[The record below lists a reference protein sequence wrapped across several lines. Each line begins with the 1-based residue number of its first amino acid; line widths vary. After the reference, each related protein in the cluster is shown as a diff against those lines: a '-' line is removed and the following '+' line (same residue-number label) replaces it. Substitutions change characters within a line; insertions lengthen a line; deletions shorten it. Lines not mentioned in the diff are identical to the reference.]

1 MTKLN
6 ILVIEDNS
14 ITAKALEHDLKH
26 AGYKVLLAHSPHAA
40 LEYISNSSFDLMI
53 TDINL
58 GDAYV
63 NGIDLV
69 KKLNITK
76 NIPVIYL
83 TAHGDDDTLED
94 VAETNHSYYISKPYD
109 SDSLLKII
117 KLTINKYRMNHIEKV
132 YLNQDITY
140 DMSNRILYC
149 GDKEIKLTM
158 KENLFLSLLVQR
170 KNQIVSTYDIVEY
183 VWSDEFVSQG
193 SMRQLISRARE
204 KFAPLTIETHHRE
217 GYRLKVV

>member
-1 MTKLN
+1 MIKFN

-14 ITAKALEHDLKH
+14 ITTKALEYDLTN
-26 AGYKVLLAHSPHAA
+26 AGYRVLLAHSPDIA
-40 LEYISNSSFDLMI
+40 LKYISKGTFDLMI

-58 GDAYV
+58 GDRNV

-69 KKLNITK
+69 KKLNLVK

-83 TAHGDDDTLED
+83 TAHGDDETLED
-94 VAETNHSYYISKPYD
+94 VAETNHFYYMSKPYN

-117 KLTINKYRMNHIEKV
+117 KLAIIIYKNNLVEKI
-132 YLNQDITY
+132 YLNQNITY

-149 GDKEIKLTM
+149 EGKEIKLTI
-158 KENLFLSLLVQR
+158 KENLFLTLLVER
-170 KNQIVSTYDIVEY
+170 KNQVVSTYEIVEY
-183 VWSDEFVSQG
+183 VWNKEVVSQG

-204 KFAPLTIETHHRE
+204 KFAPLTIETHHGE

>member
-1 MTKLN
+1 LTKLN

>member
-1 MTKLN
+1 
-6 ILVIEDNS
+6 VVEDNS
-14 ITAKALEHDLKH
+14 ITAKALEYDLTSIGH
-26 AGYKVLLAHSPHAA
+26 RVLLAHSPDVA
-40 LEYISNSSFDLMI
+40 LKYISNGAFNLMI

-69 KKLNITK
+69 KKLYLTK

-83 TAHGDDDTLED
+83 TAHGDDETLED
-94 VAETNHSYYISKPYD
+94 VAETKHSYYISKPYD
-109 SDSLLKII
+109 SESLLRII
-117 KLTINKYRMNHIEKV
+117 KLTIIRYKNNIVEKI
-132 YLNQDITY
+132 YLNKNVTY

-149 GDKEIKLTM
+149 GGKEIKLTM
-158 KENLFLSLLVQR
+158 KENLFLTLLVQR
-170 KNQIVSTYDIVEY
+170 KNQVVSTYEIVEY
-183 VWSDEFVSQG
+183 VWNDEVVSQG

-204 KFAPLTIETHHRE
+204 KFAPLIIETHHGE